1 MIGDPGR
8 HMGQQEIPAAHA
20 RGRAALPL
28 AGIRILDVASFIA
41 APVAAT
47 VLGDYGA
54 DVIKVEPP
62 GEGDPNRTI
71 AVVASGYPKSPIN
84 YPWHLDSRGKRSL
97 VIDLKNERGRAAFDR
112 LIATADVLVTN
123 YPLASR
129 QRLRLDYEDVAP
141 INPRL
146 IYASFTGYGETG
158 PDADQVGFDTTAYF
172 ARSGIMDGARYDDA
186 VPGVTMPAQG
196 DRAAAVALAAAIM
209 IALWN
214 REKTGKGTKVS
225 SSLFGNGIW
234 ANGNAVQAALVGAP
248 LPKRP
253 PPDRPRSALANVYRT
268 RDGRWFQLTLVRED
282 RDWPCVCR
290 AIERDD
296 LLRDTRF
303 TDLPK
308 RRANGA
314 ALAALLSDVFA
325 TRDFAEWRTR
335 LKAQAIPFAPIS
347 RAEDLI
353 EDEQAVAAGAI
364 VPTAHIEMSRTLA
377 APFSLAD
384 VPLPPPGPGP
394 SLGAHS
400 EEVLREA
407 GLTPDEISEL
417 RASGALG

>member
-1 MIGDPGR
+1 M
-8 HMGQQEIPAAHA
+8 QQEKPARLENA
-20 RGRAALPL
+20 RSTLPL
-28 AGIRILDVASFIA
+28 SGIRILDVASFIA

-54 DVIKVEPP
+54 DVIKVEPL

-71 AVVASGYPKSPIN
+71 AVVASGYPKSPVN

-97 VIDLKNERGRAAFDR
+97 AIDLKHEQARAAFDR
-112 LIATADVLVTN
+112 VIATADVLITN

-129 QRLRLDYEDVAP
+129 RRLRLDYEAVAR

-186 VPGVTMPAQG
+186 VPAVTMPAQG
-196 DRAAAVALAAAIM
+196 DRAAAMALAAAIM

-225 SSLFGNGIW
+225 SSLLANGIW

-268 RDGRWFQLTLVRED
+268 KDGRWFQLTLVRED
-282 RDWPCVCR
+282 RDWPGVCR
-290 AIERDD
+290 ALGREELMEDPLFAD
-296 LLRDTRF
+296 M
-303 TDLPK
+303 PK

-314 ALAALLSDVFA
+314 PLAAILSDAFA
-325 TRDFAEWRTR
+325 TQNFAEWRVR

-347 RAEDLI
+347 RAEDLV
-353 EDEQAVAAGAI
+353 EDEQAAAAGII
-364 VPTAHIEMSRTLA
+364 VPTMHTEMPHTLA

-400 EEVLREA
+400 DEILREA
-407 GLTPDEISEL
+407 GLSPEEIADM
-417 RASGALG
+417 RTCGALG

>member
-1 MIGDPGR
+1 MA
-8 HMGQQEIPAAHA
+8 QQARSAGLKHA
-20 RGRAALPL
+20 PSTLPL
-28 AGIRILDVASFIA
+28 SGIRILDVASFIA

-54 DVIKVEPP
+54 DVIKVEPL

-71 AVVASGYPKSPIN
+71 AVVASGYPKSPVN

-97 VIDLKNERGRAAFDR
+97 AIDLKHEQARAAFDR
-112 LIATADVLVTN
+112 VIATADVLITN

-129 QRLRLDYEDVAP
+129 RRLRLDYEAVASV
-141 INPRL
+141 NPRL

-196 DRAAAVALAAAIM
+196 DRAAAMALAAAIM

-225 SSLFGNGIW
+225 SSLLANGIW

-268 RDGRWFQLTLVRED
+268 KDGRWFQLTLVRED
-282 RDWPCVCR
+282 RDWPGVCR
-290 AIERDD
+290 ALGRED
-296 LLRDTRF
+296 LMEDPRF
-303 TDLPK
+303 TDMPK

-314 ALAALLSDVFA
+314 PLAAILGDAFA

-335 LKAQAIPFAPIS
+335 LKAQALPFAPIS
-347 RAEDLI
+347 RAEDLV
-353 EDEQAVAAGAI
+353 EDEQAAAAGII
-364 VPTAHIEMSRTLA
+364 VPTTHTEMPHTLA
-377 APFSLAD
+377 TPFSLSD

-400 EEVLREA
+400 DEILCEA
-407 GLTPDEISEL
+407 GLSPEEIADM

>member
-1 MIGDPGR
+1 MA
-8 HMGQQEIPAAHA
+8 QQEKPTGPEDA
-20 RGRAALPL
+20 RSTLPL
-28 AGIRILDVASFIA
+28 SGIRILDVASFIA

-54 DVIKVEPP
+54 DVIKVEPL

-71 AVVASGYPKSPIN
+71 AVVASGYPKSPVN

-97 VIDLKNERGRAAFDR
+97 AIDLKHDQARAAFDR
-112 LIATADVLVTN
+112 VIATADVLITN

-129 QRLRLDYEDVAP
+129 RRLRLDYEAVARV
-141 INPRL
+141 NPRL

-196 DRAAAVALAAAIM
+196 DRAAAMALAAAIM

-225 SSLFGNGIW
+225 SSLLANGIW

-268 RDGRWFQLTLVRED
+268 KDGRWLQLTLVRED
-282 RDWPCVCR
+282 RDWPGVCR
-290 AIERDD
+290 AVERED
-296 LLRDTRF
+296 LMKDPRF
-303 TDLPK
+303 ADIPK
-308 RRANGA
+308 RRANGTP
-314 ALAALLSDVFA
+314 LAAVLSDAFA
-325 TRDFAEWRTR
+325 TRDFAEWRIR
-335 LKAQAIPFAPIS
+335 LKAQALPFAPIS
-347 RAEDLI
+347 RAEDLV
-353 EDEQAVAAGAI
+353 EDEQAAAAGII
-364 VPTAHIEMSRTLA
+364 VPTTHTEMPHTLA
-377 APFSLAD
+377 APFSLSD
-384 VPLPPPGPGP
+384 VPLPPAGPGP

-400 EEVLREA
+400 DEILREA
-407 GLTPDEISEL
+407 GLTPEEIADM
-417 RASGALG
+417 RTCGALG

>member
-1 MIGDPGR
+1 MA
-8 HMGQQEIPAAHA
+8 QQARPAGLKHEPST
-20 RGRAALPL
+20 LPL
-28 AGIRILDVASFIA
+28 SGIRILDVASFIA

-54 DVIKVEPP
+54 DVIKVEPL

-71 AVVASGYPKSPIN
+71 AVVASGYPKSPVN

-97 VIDLKNERGRAAFDR
+97 AIDLKHEQARAAFDR
-112 LIATADVLVTN
+112 VIATADVLITN

-129 QRLRLDYEDVAP
+129 RRLRLDYEAVASV
-141 INPRL
+141 NPRL

-196 DRAAAVALAAAIM
+196 DRAAAMALAAAIM

-225 SSLFGNGIW
+225 SSLLANGIW

-268 RDGRWFQLTLVRED
+268 KDGRWFQLTLVRED
-282 RDWPCVCR
+282 RDWPGVCR
-290 AIERDD
+290 ALGRED
-296 LLRDTRF
+296 LMEDLRF
-303 TDLPK
+303 TDMPK

-314 ALAALLSDVFA
+314 PLAAILGDAFA

-335 LKAQAIPFAPIS
+335 LKAQALPFAPIS
-347 RAEDLI
+347 RAEDLV
-353 EDEQAVAAGAI
+353 EDEQAAAAGII
-364 VPTAHIEMSRTLA
+364 VPTTHTEMQRTLA
-377 APFSLAD
+377 TPFSLSD

-400 EEVLREA
+400 DEILCEA
-407 GLTPDEISEL
+407 GLSPEEIADM

>member
-1 MIGDPGR
+1 MA
-8 HMGQQEIPAAHA
+8 QQARPAGLKHA
-20 RGRAALPL
+20 PSTLPL
-28 AGIRILDVASFIA
+28 SGIRILDVASFIA

-54 DVIKVEPP
+54 DVIKVEPL

-71 AVVASGYPKSPIN
+71 AVVASGYPKSPVN
-84 YPWHLDSRGKRSL
+84 YPWHLNSRGKRSL
-97 VIDLKNERGRAAFDR
+97 AIDLKHEQARAAFDR
-112 LIATADVLVTN
+112 VIATADVLITN

-129 QRLRLDYEDVAP
+129 RRLRLDYDAVASV
-141 INPRL
+141 NPRL

-196 DRAAAVALAAAIM
+196 DRAAAMALAAAIM

-225 SSLFGNGIW
+225 SSLLANGIW

-268 RDGRWFQLTLVRED
+268 KDGRWFQLTLVRED
-282 RDWPCVCR
+282 RDWPGVCR
-290 AIERDD
+290 ALERED
-296 LLRDTRF
+296 LMEDPRF
-303 TDLPK
+303 TDMPK

-314 ALAALLSDVFA
+314 PLAAILSDAFA

-335 LKAQAIPFAPIS
+335 LKAQALPFAPIS
-347 RAEDLI
+347 RAEDLV
-353 EDEQAVAAGAI
+353 EDEQAAAAGII
-364 VPTAHIEMSRTLA
+364 VPTTHTEMPHTLA
-377 APFSLAD
+377 TPFSLSD

-400 EEVLREA
+400 DEILREA
-407 GLTPDEISEL
+407 GLSPEEIADM

>member
-1 MIGDPGR
+1 MAP
-8 HMGQQEIPAAHA
+8 QEKPAKD
-20 RGRAALPL
+20 GRAPDPLPL

-54 DVIKVEPP
+54 DVIKVEPL

-71 AVVASGYPKSPIN
+71 AVVASGYPKSPVN

-97 VIDLKNERGRAAFDR
+97 AIDLKNALARAAFDR
-112 LIATADVLVTN
+112 LIAKADVLITN

-129 QRLRLDYEDVAP
+129 QRLRLSYEDVVKV
-141 INPRL
+141 NPRL

-186 VPGVTMPAQG
+186 VPCVTMPAQG
-196 DRAAAVALAAAIM
+196 DRAAGMALAAAIM

-214 REKTGKGTKVS
+214 REKTGRGTKVS
-225 SSLFGNGIW
+225 SSLLANGIW
-234 ANGNAVQAALVGAP
+234 ANGNAIQAAIVGAP

-268 RDGRWFQLTLVRED
+268 KDDRWFQLTLVRED
-282 RDWPCVCR
+282 RDWPGVCR
-290 AIERDD
+290 AIERED
-296 LLRDTRF
+296 LLADSRF
-303 TDLPK
+303 GDMPK
-308 RRANGA
+308 RRTNGA
-314 ALAALLSDVFA
+314 PLAAILRDAFA
-325 TRDFAEWRTR
+325 SRDFAEWRTR
-335 LKAQAIPFAPIS
+335 LKAQGLPFAPIS
-347 RAEDLI
+347 RAEDLV

-364 VPTAHIEMSRTLA
+364 VPTGHGEMPRTLA
-377 APFSLAD
+377 APFRLAD
-384 VPLPPPGPGP
+384 VALPPPGPGP

-400 EEVLREA
+400 EDVLREA
-407 GLTPDEISEL
+407 GLTPEEIAEL
-417 RASGALG
+417 KASGALG

>member
-1 MIGDPGR
+1 MA
-8 HMGQQEIPAAHA
+8 QQARPAGLKHA
-20 RGRAALPL
+20 PSTLPL
-28 AGIRILDVASFIA
+28 SGIRILDVASFIA

-54 DVIKVEPP
+54 DVIKVEPL

-71 AVVASGYPKSPIN
+71 AVVASGYPKSPVN

-97 VIDLKNERGRAAFDR
+97 AIDLKHEQARAAFDR
-112 LIATADVLVTN
+112 VIATADVLITN

-129 QRLRLDYEDVAP
+129 RRLRLDYEAVASV
-141 INPRL
+141 NPRL

-196 DRAAAVALAAAIM
+196 DRAAAMALAAAIM

-225 SSLFGNGIW
+225 SSLLANGIW

-268 RDGRWFQLTLVRED
+268 KDGRWFQL
-282 RDWPCVCR
+282 
-290 AIERDD
+290 
-296 LLRDTRF
+296 
-303 TDLPK
+303 
-308 RRANGA
+308 N
-314 ALAALLSDVFA
+314 
-325 TRDFAEWRTR
+325 
-335 LKAQAIPFAPIS
+335 
-347 RAEDLI
+347 
-353 EDEQAVAAGAI
+353 
-364 VPTAHIEMSRTLA
+364 
-377 APFSLAD
+377 
-384 VPLPPPGPGP
+384 PGPRRSRLAGCVP
-394 SLGAHS
+394 GAWARGSHGRS
-400 EEVLREA
+400 AVHRYAEA
-407 GLTPDEISEL
+407 S
-417 RASGALG
+417 R

>member
-1 MIGDPGR
+1 MA
-8 HMGQQEIPAAHA
+8 QQTKPATEQRA
-20 RGRAALPL
+20 RAALPL
-28 AGIRILDVASFIA
+28 SGIRILDVASFIA

-97 VIDLKNERGRAAFDR
+97 AIDLKNERARAAFDR
-112 LIATADVLVTN
+112 LIVTADVLVTN

-129 QRLRLDYEDVAP
+129 RRLRLDYEDVAP
-141 INPRL
+141 VNPRL

-172 ARSGIMDGARYDDA
+172 VRSGIMDGTRYDDA

-196 DRAAAVALAAAIM
+196 DRAAGVALAAAIM

-225 SSLFGNGIW
+225 SSLFANGIW

-268 RDGRWFQLTLVRED
+268 KDGRWFQLTLVRED
-282 RDWPCVCR
+282 RDWPGVCR
-290 AIERDD
+290 GIERDD
-296 LLRDTRF
+296 LLGDPRF

-314 ALAALLSDVFA
+314 ALAALLSSAFA

-335 LKAQAIPFAPIS
+335 LKAQGIPFAPIS
-347 RAEDLI
+347 RAEDLV

-364 VPTAHIEMSRTLA
+364 VPTAHTEMPRTLA

-384 VPLPPPGPGP
+384 VPLLPPGPGP
-394 SLGAHS
+394 TLGAHS
-400 EEVLREA
+400 EAILQEA
-407 GLTPDEISEL
+407 GLTSREISEL
-417 RASGALG
+417 RAMGALG

>member
-1 MIGDPGR
+1 MA
-8 HMGQQEIPAAHA
+8 QQARPAGLKHA
-20 RGRAALPL
+20 PSTLPL
-28 AGIRILDVASFIA
+28 SGIRILDVASFIA

-54 DVIKVEPP
+54 DVIKVEPL

-71 AVVASGYPKSPIN
+71 AVVASGYPKSPVN

-97 VIDLKNERGRAAFDR
+97 AIDLKHEQARAAFDR
-112 LIATADVLVTN
+112 VIATADVLITN

-129 QRLRLDYEDVAP
+129 RRLRLDYEAVASV
-141 INPRL
+141 NPRL

-196 DRAAAVALAAAIM
+196 DRAAAMALAAAIM

-214 REKTGKGTKVS
+214 RERTGKGTKVS
-225 SSLFGNGIW
+225 SSLLANGIW

-268 RDGRWFQLTLVRED
+268 KDGRWFQLTLVRED
-282 RDWPCVCR
+282 RDWPGVCR
-290 AIERDD
+290 ALGRED
-296 LLRDTRF
+296 LMEDLRF
-303 TDLPK
+303 TDMPK

-314 ALAALLSDVFA
+314 PLAAILGDAFA

-335 LKAQAIPFAPIS
+335 LKAQALPFAPIS
-347 RAEDLI
+347 RAEDLV
-353 EDEQAVAAGAI
+353 EDEQAAAAGII
-364 VPTAHIEMSRTLA
+364 VPTTHTEMPHTLA
-377 APFSLAD
+377 TPFSLSD

-400 EEVLREA
+400 DEILCEA
-407 GLTPDEISEL
+407 GLSPEEIADM